1 MAVIARAEVTLT
13 RIEVDEETHWHFWH
27 DEEGAHVTEVE
38 RPADGE
44 AITGKNV
51 LLTGDGLQIRNGST
65 VLASFEDDSISLADG
80 DGSADIYLCGRAAR
94 FRGNVGG
101 YLELL
106 GGAGMDVE
114 GRLSADTIIS
124 QGTLSVGAPMYLGVG
139 RRTGIRCFVQG
150 TVVVTVSG
158 TTATLF
164 SSAQYQAIV
173 GRPYKSGDCVLVCNG
188 DRNANSLGPIA
199 SVNPS
204 SGAWYVN
211 VPTAASGSASYR
223 VNYLIVAVY

>member
-51 LLTGDGLQIRNGST
+51 LLTGDGLQIRDGTT
-65 VLASFEDDSISLADG
+65 VLARFEDGLISLADG
-80 DGSADIYLCGRAAR
+80 NGNADIYLCGRKAR
-94 FRGNVGG
+94 LRGNVGG
-101 YLELL
+101 YIELL

-114 GRLSADTIIS
+114 GKLSADMITS
-124 QGTLSVGAPMYLGVG
+124 QGMLSVGAPMYLGAG

-158 TTATLF
+158 GTSTLF
-164 SSAQYQAIV
+164 TSSQYQSLV
-173 GRPYKSGDCVLVCNG
+173 GRAYKSGDCVLVCNG
-188 DRNANSLGPIA
+188 DRNANALGPVA
-199 SVNPS
+199 SYQPS